1 MVIKPFHSTVKLAN
15 LSWSFYQE
23 RKKMSASNRNKTQ
36 LLSKQRPWDDQRD
49 SLPDWC
55 FESQLIEK

>member
-1 MVIKPFHSTVKLAN
+1 
-15 LSWSFYQE
+15 
-23 RKKMSASNRNKTQ
+23 MSASNRNKTQ

>member
-1 MVIKPFHSTVKLAN
+1 ML
-15 LSWSFYQE
+15 
-23 RKKMSASNRNKTQ
+23 ASNRNKTQ
-36 LLSKQRPWDDQRD
+36 LLSKQRPWVDQRD